1 MELII
6 PLLVLLF
13 LAGSISFL
21 RPSKKMKFLA
31 ELRLS
36 ALKLGFKIDSSNAMK
51 GMFKNDQSDLVSY
64 QLRNTTFIK
73 QGQFVREGDAM
84 NLYDPASLKF
94 DQNFQKSMLEY
105 PNSAVLDNM
114 VNALIGE
121 IRQGNEAS
129 QNLHPLLLQ
138 LWHQNLNVDQDTPSI
153 IRGHYETSQ
162 EGLSHFIHKITLPPT
177 KEIVKGSGQPHYH
190 S

>member
-6 PLLVLLF
+6 PLLVILF

-64 QLRNTTFIK
+64 QLSNTTFIK

-94 DQNFQKSMLEY
+94 DQNFPNIEEKINQLPRSVLEIIFFES
-105 PNSAVLDNM
+105 NIAILW
-114 VNALIGE
+114 
-121 IRQGNEAS
+121 NEK
-129 QNLHPLLLQ
+129 LGIEELK
-138 LWHQNLNVDQDTPSI
+138 
-153 IRGHYETSQ
+153 
-162 EGLSHFIHKITLPPT
+162 KI
-177 KEIVKGSGQPHYH
+177 YH
-190 S
+190 SINNI

>member
-6 PLLVLLF
+6 PLLVILF
-13 LAGSISFL
+13 LAGSIGFL

-36 ALKLGFKIDSSNAMK
+36 ALKLGFKIDSSNAIK

-73 QGQFVREGDAM
+73 KGQFVREGDTM

-94 DQNFQKSMLEY
+94 DQNFANIEEKINQLPQSVLEIIFFES
-105 PNSAVLDNM
+105 NIAILWDEK
-114 VNALIGE
+114 LGF
-121 IRQGNEAS
+121 NE
-129 QNLHPLLLQ
+129 LKKIH
-138 LWHQNLNVDQDTPSI
+138 HSI
-153 IRGHYETSQ
+153 N
-162 EGLSHFIHKITLPPT
+162 KI
-177 KEIVKGSGQPHYH
+177 
-190 S
+190 

>member
-6 PLLVLLF
+6 PLLVILF

-36 ALKLGFKIDSSNAMK
+36 ALKLGFKIDSSNAIK
-51 GMFKNDQSDLVSY
+51 GMFKNGQSDLVSY

-73 QGQFVREGDAM
+73 KGQFVREGGAM

-94 DQNFQKSMLEY
+94 DQNFANIEEKINQLPQSVLEIIFFES
-105 PNSAVLDNM
+105 NIA
-114 VNALIGE
+114 I
-121 IRQGNEAS
+121 
-129 QNLHPLLLQ
+129 
-138 LWHQNLNVDQDTPSI
+138 LWDEKLGVEELKKIHHSI
-153 IRGHYETSQ
+153 N
-162 EGLSHFIHKITLPPT
+162 KI
-177 KEIVKGSGQPHYH
+177 
-190 S
+190 

>member
-73 QGQFVREGDAM
+73 KGQFVREGSVM

-94 DQNFQKSMLEY
+94 DQNFPNIEEKINQLPRSVLEIIFFES
-105 PNSAVLDNM
+105 NIAILW
-114 VNALIGE
+114 
-121 IRQGNEAS
+121 NEK
-129 QNLHPLLLQ
+129 LGIEELK
-138 LWHQNLNVDQDTPSI
+138 
-153 IRGHYETSQ
+153 
-162 EGLSHFIHKITLPPT
+162 KI
-177 KEIVKGSGQPHYH
+177 YH
-190 S
+190 SINKI

>member
-6 PLLVLLF
+6 PLLVILF

-51 GMFKNDQSDLVSY
+51 GIFKNDQSDLVSY

-73 QGQFVREGDAM
+73 KGQFVREGDAM

-94 DQNFQKSMLEY
+94 DQNFANIEEKINQLPQSVLEIIFFES
-105 PNSAVLDNM
+105 NIA
-114 VNALIGE
+114 I
-121 IRQGNEAS
+121 
-129 QNLHPLLLQ
+129 
-138 LWHQNLNVDQDTPSI
+138 LWDEKLGIEELKKIHHSI
-153 IRGHYETSQ
+153 N
-162 EGLSHFIHKITLPPT
+162 KI
-177 KEIVKGSGQPHYH
+177 
-190 S
+190 

>member
-6 PLLVLLF
+6 PLLVILF

-36 ALKLGFKIDSSNAMK
+36 ALKLGFKIDSSNAIK

-73 QGQFVREGDAM
+73 KGQFVREGDAM

-94 DQNFQKSMLEY
+94 DQNFANIEEKINQLPQSVLEIIFFES
-105 PNSAVLDNM
+105 NIA
-114 VNALIGE
+114 I
-121 IRQGNEAS
+121 
-129 QNLHPLLLQ
+129 
-138 LWHQNLNVDQDTPSI
+138 LWDEKLGIEELKKIHHSI
-153 IRGHYETSQ
+153 N
-162 EGLSHFIHKITLPPT
+162 KI
-177 KEIVKGSGQPHYH
+177 
-190 S
+190 

>member
-6 PLLVLLF
+6 PLLVILF
-13 LAGSISFL
+13 LAGSIGFL

-36 ALKLGFKIDSSNAMK
+36 ALKLGFKIDTSNDIK

-73 QGQFVREGDAM
+73 KGQFVREGDTM

-94 DQNFQKSMLEY
+94 DQNFLKIEEKINQLPQSVLEIIFFES
-105 PNSAVLDNM
+105 NIA
-114 VNALIGE
+114 I
-121 IRQGNEAS
+121 
-129 QNLHPLLLQ
+129 
-138 LWHQNLNVDQDTPSI
+138 LWDEKL
-153 IRGHYETSQ
+153 
-162 EGLSHFIHKITLPPT
+162 GLSELKKIHHSINKI
-177 KEIVKGSGQPHYH
+177 
-190 S
+190 

>member
-6 PLLVLLF
+6 PLLVILF
-13 LAGSISFL
+13 LAGSIGFL

-73 QGQFVREGDAM
+73 KGQFVREGSVM

-94 DQNFQKSMLEY
+94 DQNFPNIEEKINQLPRSVLEIIFFES
-105 PNSAVLDNM
+105 NIAILW
-114 VNALIGE
+114 
-121 IRQGNEAS
+121 NEK
-129 QNLHPLLLQ
+129 LGIEELK
-138 LWHQNLNVDQDTPSI
+138 
-153 IRGHYETSQ
+153 
-162 EGLSHFIHKITLPPT
+162 KI
-177 KEIVKGSGQPHYH
+177 YH
-190 S
+190 SINKI

>member
-6 PLLVLLF
+6 PLLVILF

-36 ALKLGFKIDSSNAMK
+36 ALKLGFKIDSSNAIK
-51 GMFKNDQSDLVSY
+51 GMFKNHQSDLVSY

-73 QGQFVREGDAM
+73 KGQFVREGGAM

-94 DQNFQKSMLEY
+94 DQNFPNIEEKINQLPQSVLEIIFFES
-105 PNSAVLDNM
+105 NIA
-114 VNALIGE
+114 I
-121 IRQGNEAS
+121 
-129 QNLHPLLLQ
+129 
-138 LWHQNLNVDQDTPSI
+138 LWDEKLGIKELKKIHHSI
-153 IRGHYETSQ
+153 N
-162 EGLSHFIHKITLPPT
+162 KI
-177 KEIVKGSGQPHYH
+177 
-190 S
+190 

>member
-6 PLLVLLF
+6 SLLVILF
-13 LAGSISFL
+13 LAGSIGFL

-36 ALKLGFKIDSSNAMK
+36 ALKLGFKIDSSNAIK

-73 QGQFVREGDAM
+73 KGQFVREGDVM

-94 DQNFQKSMLEY
+94 DQNFANIEGKINQLPQSVLEIIFFES
-105 PNSAVLDNM
+105 NIAILWDEK
-114 VNALIGE
+114 LGF
-121 IRQGNEAS
+121 NE
-129 QNLHPLLLQ
+129 LKKIH
-138 LWHQNLNVDQDTPSI
+138 HSI
-153 IRGHYETSQ
+153 N
-162 EGLSHFIHKITLPPT
+162 KI
-177 KEIVKGSGQPHYH
+177 
-190 S
+190 

>member
-73 QGQFVREGDAM
+73 EGQFVREGDAM

-94 DQNFQKSMLEY
+94 DQNFPNIEEKINQLPRSVLEIIFFESNIAILWNEKLGIEELKKIY
-105 PNSAVLDNM
+105 NSIN
-114 VNALIGE
+114 
-121 IRQGNEAS
+121 
-129 QNLHPLLLQ
+129 
-138 LWHQNLNVDQDTPSI
+138 
-153 IRGHYETSQ
+153 
-162 EGLSHFIHKITLPPT
+162 KI
-177 KEIVKGSGQPHYH
+177 
-190 S
+190 

>member
-6 PLLVLLF
+6 PLLVILF

-36 ALKLGFKIDSSNAMK
+36 ALKHGFKIDSSNAMK
-51 GMFKNDQSDLVSY
+51 GMFKNNQSDLVSY

-73 QGQFVREGDAM
+73 NGQFVREGGAM

-94 DQNFQKSMLEY
+94 DQNFPNIEKKINQLPQSVLEIIFFES
-105 PNSAVLDNM
+105 NIA
-114 VNALIGE
+114 I
-121 IRQGNEAS
+121 
-129 QNLHPLLLQ
+129 
-138 LWHQNLNVDQDTPSI
+138 LWDEKLGIEELKKIHHSI
-153 IRGHYETSQ
+153 N
-162 EGLSHFIHKITLPPT
+162 KI
-177 KEIVKGSGQPHYH
+177 
-190 S
+190 

>member
-6 PLLVLLF
+6 PLLVILF

-73 QGQFVREGDAM
+73 KGQFVREGSVM

-94 DQNFQKSMLEY
+94 DQNFPNIEEKINQLPQSVLEIIFFES
-105 PNSAVLDNM
+105 NIA
-114 VNALIGE
+114 I
-121 IRQGNEAS
+121 
-129 QNLHPLLLQ
+129 
-138 LWHQNLNVDQDTPSI
+138 LWDEKL
-153 IRGHYETSQ
+153 
-162 EGLSHFIHKITLPPT
+162 GLSELKKIHHSINKI
-177 KEIVKGSGQPHYH
+177 
-190 S
+190 

>member
-6 PLLVLLF
+6 PLLVILF

-51 GMFKNDQSDLVSY
+51 GMFKNNQSDLVSY

-73 QGQFVREGDAM
+73 NGQFVREGGAM

-94 DQNFQKSMLEY
+94 DQNFPNIEEKINQLPRSVLEIIFFES
-105 PNSAVLDNM
+105 NIAILW
-114 VNALIGE
+114 
-121 IRQGNEAS
+121 NEK
-129 QNLHPLLLQ
+129 LGIEELK
-138 LWHQNLNVDQDTPSI
+138 
-153 IRGHYETSQ
+153 
-162 EGLSHFIHKITLPPT
+162 KI
-177 KEIVKGSGQPHYH
+177 YH
-190 S
+190 SINKI

>member
-6 PLLVLLF
+6 PLLVILF

-64 QLRNTTFIK
+64 QLSNTTFIK

-94 DQNFQKSMLEY
+94 DQNFPNIEEKINQLPRSVLEIIFFES
-105 PNSAVLDNM
+105 NIAILW
-114 VNALIGE
+114 
-121 IRQGNEAS
+121 NEK
-129 QNLHPLLLQ
+129 LGIEELK
-138 LWHQNLNVDQDTPSI
+138 
-153 IRGHYETSQ
+153 
-162 EGLSHFIHKITLPPT
+162 KI
-177 KEIVKGSGQPHYH
+177 YH
-190 S
+190 SINKI